1 MADSG
6 ADIELKERNKMT
18 GTGRFMI
25 YGASGYTGKLMMR
38 EARDTGL
45 NPIIAGRS
53 EAKLKSL
60 ANQYGFEA
68 RSFELSD
75 RKAIDA
81 ALGEVDL
88 VVHVAGPFSATSKPM
103 IDACLRTGTHYLDI
117 TGEISVFE
125 ACSKRNDA
133 AKEAGI
139 MIMPGVGFDVV
150 PSDCLAAH
158 MKRRMPDAIDLV
170 LGISGMGS
178 ASRGTS
184 KTMIESIGDGTRV
197 RRDGKITSISPTP
210 QREMDFG
217 KGPKNSVAVGWGDVS
232 TAFHSTAIPNITV
245 FFEANPQLAQMANMG
260 GFTRFLLSFGFMQ
273 KKLKAKVDAG
283 PEGPSETDRAAGF
296 SVLVGEATNEA
307 GDKVVSRL
315 RTPEGYT
322 LTCLT
327 GLDIAK
333 RVMAGEAKIGFQTPS
348 SAFGPD
354 YITGIDGCV
363 REDLNS

>member
-1 MADSG
+1 MLRLA
-6 ADIELKERNKMT
+6 
-18 GTGRFMI
+18 GRFDV
-25 YGASGYTGKLMMR
+25 YL
-38 EARDTGL
+38 L
-45 NPIIAGRS
+45 V
-53 EAKLKSL
+53 L
-60 ANQYGFEA
+60 ANLRGA
-68 RSFELSD
+68 GVRD
-75 RKAIDA
+75 P
-81 ALGEVDL
+81 L
-88 VVHVAGPFSATSKPM
+88 VLYRRFT
-103 IDACLRTGTHYLDI
+103 RTDGLL
-117 TGEISVFE
+117 
-125 ACSKRNDA
+125 
-133 AKEAGI
+133 
-139 MIMPGVGFDVV
+139 DVV

-158 MKRRMPDAIDLV
+158 MKRRLPDATELV

-184 KTMIESIGDGTRV
+184 KTMIESIGAGTRV
-197 RRDGKITSISPTP
+197 RRDGKITSVGVAP
-210 QREMDFG
+210 QREMNFG
-217 KGPKNSVAVGWGDVS
+217 NGDKKAIGVGWGDVS
-232 TAFHSTAIPNITV
+232 TAYHSTGIPNITV
-245 FFEANPQLAQMANMG
+245 FFEASPQLTQMASMG

-296 SVLVGEATNEA
+296 SVLVGEARNEA

-333 RVMAGEAKIGFQTPS
+333 RVLAGEVLPGFQTPS

-354 YITGIDGCV
+354 YITTFDGCV